1 MWNIFNF
8 STERLVK
15 FDPLIV
21 VLYVCKCRRYMTS
34 WGFTTKILLFF
45 FPLISGKWE
54 NVKKRCNKVSFLL
67 SIAKNKN
74 RICAFFTFKNYCI
87 VCNIIIILQHSCH
100 ASLASLSLAP
110 GQTIFAIIQSKISIK
125 TWLVVYSIWSTD
137 QYFEFLDFI
146 YILLII
152 NWIFM
157 VFCFATDLLVMVVRF
172 WF

>member
-21 VLYVCKCRRYMTS
+21 VLYTCKCRRYMTCRLYDKKN
-34 WGFTTKILLFF
+34 KISLI

-67 SIAKNKN
+67 SIAKNW
-74 RICAFFTFKNYCI
+74 ICAFFTFKNYCI

-100 ASLASLSLAP
+100 ASLASLSPAP
-110 GQTIFAIIQSKISIK
+110 GQTIFAIIQSKFSIK
-125 TWLVVYSIWSTD
+125 TWLLVCSIWSTD
-137 QYFEFLDFI
+137 RYFEFLNFI
-146 YILLII
+146 FFLFID
-152 NWIFM
+152 N
-157 VFCFATDLLVMVVRF
+157 
-172 WF
+172 